1 MQRAWKLVAARAV
14 LLGWSSNALWRIGYS
29 RSSVASHGRARCEPH
44 SNSLLVFS
52 VYAFEVPL
60 TPAVKLKLL
69 SNVELFDGLNEK
81 QLVGICEVVRSKS
94 LKRKEEL
101 FHKGDDGRQVFIIV
115 SGKLKALTTSI
126 DGDDVVFSILGPGEV
141 FGEVALLGGTRRTAT
156 VSAIEACELLVID
169 RRDFMAFLDTH
180 PDISANLLQVL
191 ALRLKR
197 VSELV
202 EDTLFLN
209 LRLRLAKKL
218 NALSRMYGQTVEGGI
233 LVDLKLSQAEW
244 GDLVGATRESIN
256 KQVRQWVDEGI
267 VRVDKGYIVIQ
278 QPNELQKLAGA
289 VVY

>member
-1 MQRAWKLVAARAV
+1 ML
-14 LLGWSSNALWRIGYS
+14 
-29 RSSVASHGRARCEPH
+29 
-44 SNSLLVFS
+44 
-52 VYAFEVPL
+52 L
-60 TPAVKLKLL
+60 TPATKLELL
-69 SNVELFDGLNEK
+69 SNIELFDGLDRK
-81 QLVGICEVVRSKS
+81 QIEGIVDVVRTQS

-101 FHKGDDGRQVFIIV
+101 FHKGDTGRQVFIVI
-115 SGKLKALTTSI
+115 SGKLKALTTST

-141 FGEVALLGGTRRTAT
+141 FGEIALLSGTTRTAT
-156 VSAIEACELLVID
+156 ISAIEACELLVID

-209 LRLRLAKKL
+209 LPLRLAKKL
-218 NALSRMYGQTVEGGI
+218 DALARLYGHEVEGGI
-233 LVDLKLSQAEW
+233 RVDLKLSQEEW

-256 KQVRQWVDEGI
+256 KQVRQWVDAGV

-278 QPNELQKLAGA
+278 QPGELQKLAGA
-289 VVY
+289 VNY